1 MASKYLRDN
10 LQKSLIGFNT
20 THCQINGYFVKIY
33 WFSVTSSFLLQ
44 MCLHV
49 DSRAILGG
57 WSTLGSD
64 VKHYLIGEGVYTT
77 LLITHPLYPIQKM
90 LRCIF
95 LKGQAGLYQ
104 YCNNDIIQS
113 NIHQITEYTS
123 GSTKADSILLFF
135 LLLFKFCQ
143 AQRSWLVLISVY
155 YHPPTHQPTTQ
166 NSFKSPTLT
175 Y

>member
-1 MASKYLRDN
+1 MFNWIQYHSLSNKWLLCKNILVLSNKQFPAANVSARRFQSYIRRVEHIGLR
-10 LQKSLIGFNT
+10 
-20 THCQINGYFVKIY
+20 CE
-33 WFSVTSSFLLQ
+33 
-44 MCLHV
+44 
-49 DSRAILGG
+49 
-57 WSTLGSD
+57 TLS
-64 VKHYLIGEGVYTT
+64 HRGVYTT

-104 YCNNDIIQS
+104 YCNNDKIQS

-123 GSTKADSILLFF
+123 GSTKVDSILLFF

-155 YHPPTHQPTTQ
+155 YHPPTNHPEQFECF
-166 NSFKSPTLT
+166 NLSLNI
-175 Y
+175 